1 MNGVLKY
8 SWKSSTVTKKD
19 SGQCPWLKA
28 APLIPLTWVGG
39 GKWYRFYYSYSFKTE
54 APLFQLKLKAVSKH
68 QQLIWRFWTDS
79 SWFSYELLF
88 PFLWYH
94 FNRASYQKLLIHT
107 YSFCP
112 FPSHHSAIISLP
124 FSLFHPISIIS
135 SFPRVWKMDDNAVL
149 KIYKNRVHLAQS
161 FKDYRQMDIEA
172 LCLCTVRNA
181 LLDCG
186 YCWIPYNGNGKKKK
200 NFL

>member
-94 FNRASYQKLLIHT
+94 FNRASYQKLLWFTLIL
-107 YSFCP
+107 
-112 FPSHHSAIISLP
+112 SALSLP
-124 FSLFHPISIIS
+124 TTVPLFLFLYLFSTPSQLYLH
-135 SFPRVWKMDDNAVL
+135 FPGFERWMPML
-149 KIYKNRVHLAQS
+149 Y
-161 FKDYRQMDIEA
+161 
-172 LCLCTVRNA
+172 
-181 LLDCG
+181 
-186 YCWIPYNGNGKKKK
+186 
-200 NFL
+200 